1 MHEYL
6 YLVYNIFERK
16 MNMKRFLILFLVL
29 FLLSGCNEKE
39 VVKDVQED
47 TLSRQNQGNDSR
59 RGL

>member
-16 MNMKRFLILFLVL
+16 MNMKKFLILFLVL

-47 TLSRQNQGNDSR
+47 TLNYAFVIAKNTDS
-59 RGL
+59 